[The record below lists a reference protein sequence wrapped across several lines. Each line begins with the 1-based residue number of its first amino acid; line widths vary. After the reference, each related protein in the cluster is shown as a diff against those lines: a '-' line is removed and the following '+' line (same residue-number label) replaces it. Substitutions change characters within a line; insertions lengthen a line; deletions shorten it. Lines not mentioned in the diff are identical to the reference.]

1 VWIVALIIRP
11 QALKQLEAV
20 PRDIAG
26 RLRGRLERIAEDPFA
41 PQPGVKPLSGETGG
55 YRVRQGDWRAV
66 YFVEDG
72 DVIVAR
78 VGHRRRVYR

>member
-1 VWIVALIIRP
+1 MALIIRP

-26 RLRGRLERIAEDPFA
+26 RLRDRLERIAEDPFA
-41 PQPGVKPLSGETGG
+41 PQPGVKPLSGEAAS

>member
-1 VWIVALIIRP
+1 VALIVRP

-20 PRDIAG
+20 PRDIAR
-26 RLRGRLERIAEDPFA
+26 RLRERLERIAEDPFR
-41 PQPGVKPLSGETGG
+41 PQPGVKPMSGEASSF
-55 YRVRQGDWRAV
+55 RVRQGDWRAV

-78 VGHRRRVYR
+78 VGHRKRVYR